1 MKPSRTG
8 QTGDCESARHGGMRV
23 RAVEGENASVARV
36 SGEARSGGS
45 WRAAAGPISAQSQR
59 HVTRLDQSQLSSQAL
74 DQSEPAKSRDTDQWE
89 PG

>member
-36 SGEARSGGS
+36 SGEVAGGGWANQRPES
-45 WRAAAGPISAQSQR
+45 ASRDEAGPITAQQPSSRPIRARQEPR
-59 HVTRLDQSQLSSQAL
+59 H
-74 DQSEPAKSRDTDQWE
+74 
-89 PG
+89 